1 MLYSPLLTKERGRGE
16 VIKIKLNIME
26 FEIVNLEPKTA
37 LSIRDTCTFE
47 ELPQK
52 FGELY
57 GEIADYAKN
66 NSITFAGYPYGVY
79 HSFSPEKIDLE
90 AGIPAAG
97 ELAGAGRIVSTRTYS
112 GKAAKAVHIGPYEKL
127 NEAWGVFAKE
137 VDKEYKP
144 AGPCFE
150 VYVTDPGEEP
160 DSSKWIT
167 ELYTPVE

>member
-1 MLYSPLLTKERGRGE
+1 
-16 VIKIKLNIME
+16 ME

-37 LSIRDTCTFE
+37 LSIRDTCSFA

-52 FGELY
+52 FGEIY
-57 GEIADYAKN
+57 GEISDYAKN
-66 NSITFAGYPYGVY
+66 NSIAFTGYPYGVY
-79 HSFSPEKIDLE
+79 HSVSPEKIDLE

-97 ELAGAGRIVSTRTYS
+97 APAGTGKIISTKTYS
-112 GKAAKAVHIGPYEKL
+112 GKAAKAVHTGPYENLKA
-127 NEAWGVFAKE
+127 AWGEFAKA
-137 VDKEYKP
+137 VDSKDYKK

-150 VYVTDPGEEP
+150 VYVTDPQEEP